1 MMGFLLDC
9 RTPIMKMRPV
19 TERQDLPFL
28 SGGGRMAAL
37 IAGFDWTPTAL
48 GPIEGWPQSV
58 KTTISLILRSPVPI
72 VTLWYEDGVMIYNDA
87 YAEFAGARHPA
98 ILGSKVRE
106 GWPEVADFND
116 NIMRVCLAGGT
127 LAYKDQELTLF
138 RRGRPLQAALNL
150 DYSPVLGEEGKP
162 IGVMAIVVETTE
174 KVRAERWLKNEQER
188 LRQMFE
194 QAPGFIAM
202 LHGREHVYRFAN
214 PAYMQLV
221 GHREILDKSVREAL
235 PELVEQ
241 GFYELLEEVFQHG
254 KPFSGTAMPV
264 TLQSVPGGPAEVKF
278 VDFVYQP
285 VVDPDGRIIGIFVQ
299 GSDVT
304 DRVMAE
310 RAVQATARQSRQILD
325 SAIDY
330 AIIAL
335 GLNGH
340 ILSWNEGAHRIFGWT
355 EEEVQGRHW
364 DMLFTDE
371 DRKEGKAQEAMD
383 AAMAFGTAH
392 HERWHVRKSG
402 DRFWAN
408 GEINPLRDGEGRP
421 VGLVKVLRDRTD
433 EYLANEAL
441 AEAEARL
448 RRAQEVGGVG
458 VFSLDLRTNMLNPT
472 PEFCKIYGIPDT
484 DTMPVA
490 VIETLIAEQ
499 DRDVASNA
507 GSRADASS
515 PLSVEYTIRRADT
528 GEERVIARRGEF
540 ERDRTGQ
547 PVRFV
552 GVVQDVTERRRA
564 QKELYESEARF
575 RALAQALPNH
585 VWTAG
590 PDGRIDW
597 FNEGVYRY
605 TGLARG
611 ELTGDNWMRIVHP
624 DDRDATAVLWR
635 QALASGETYEAEY
648 RLCDRD
654 GVFRWYIARAVP
666 IRDDNG
672 VILRWV
678 GTNTDVDELRM
689 IREKL
694 EALNATL
701 EQRVAERTA
710 DRDRMWRLSTDVML
724 VIDFAT
730 RITAVNPAWNLV
742 LGWGEDDLIGRSV
755 MDLVHPE
762 DRDAAAREV
771 ARLAEGATT
780 FSFEN
785 RVRRK
790 DGSYR
795 RISWM
800 AVPSE
805 DFIHA
810 VGRDVT
816 EEREAAASLR
826 KTELALQQ
834 AQKMEAIGNLTGG
847 VAHDFNNLL
856 QVISGNLQLLAK
868 DIAGDEKAAR
878 RVANALAGVGK
889 GAKLAAQLLAFGRRQ
904 ALDPRVLNVG
914 RLITGMDEMLRRTIG
929 EGVEVETMVSG
940 GLWNTLVDPVQ
951 IENSLLNL
959 AINARDA
966 MDGFGKL
973 TIEVGNAFI
982 DDNYARMNED
992 VEPGQYVAL
1001 SVTDTGSGIPPE
1013 MLAKVFDPFF
1023 TTKPEGRGTGLGL
1036 SMVYGFVKQ
1045 SGGHVKIYSEVGH
1058 GTTVKIYL
1066 PRSRRQEDVAVDTL
1080 DAPVIGGRETILV
1093 AEDDEGVRSTVVDM
1107 LRELGYNVLK
1117 APDAASALTIIESG
1131 ITIDLLF
1138 TDVIMPGSLKSA
1150 DLARQA
1156 KERLPAIA
1164 VLFTSGYTENSI
1176 VHGGRLDPGVQLLSK
1191 PYTREQLARKI
1202 RHVLANEAQAMQAKK
1217 TAEAARPVPEVMHEP
1232 GPQKPQSLRI
1242 LLVEDQPLIRM
1253 DTADMLTELGH
1264 ACVEAGNG
1272 AEALAALDGGAF
1284 DVAMI
1289 DMGLPDMTGDV
1300 LAGRVVERFA
1310 GLPIV
1315 FATGEAKAPTLAV
1328 GRSFYLPKPYGL
1340 NELKAVLARVAEAC

>member
-1 MMGFLLDC
+1 
-9 RTPIMKMRPV
+9 
-19 TERQDLPFL
+19 
-28 SGGGRMAAL
+28 MAAL
-37 IAGFDWTPTAL
+37 IAEFDWASTAL
-48 GPIEGWPQSV
+48 GPITDWPQSV
-58 KTTISLILRSPVPI
+58 RTTISLILRSPVPI
-72 VTLWYEDGVMIYNDA
+72 VTLWHEDGVMIYNDA

-98 ILGSKVRE
+98 LVGSRVRE

-150 DYSPVLGEEGKP
+150 DYSPVLGEDGKP
-162 IGVMAIVVETTE
+162 VGVMAIVVETTE
-174 KVRAERWLKNEQER
+174 KVRAERWLKNEQDR

-194 QAPGFIAM
+194 QAPGFMAM
-202 LHGREHVYRFAN
+202 LHGPEHVFRLAN
-214 PAYMQLV
+214 PAYLQLV
-221 GHREILDKSVREAL
+221 GHRDVIGKSVREAL
-235 PELVEQ
+235 PELADQ
-241 GFYELLEEVFQHG
+241 GFYELLDRVFEST
-254 KPFSGTAMPV
+254 KPHSGFALPV
-264 TLQSVPGGPAEVKF
+264 KLQAVPDGPADVKY

-285 VVDPDGRIIGIFVQ
+285 VVDPDGRTTGIFVQ

-310 RAVQATARQSRQILD
+310 RAAQTTTLQSRQILD

-335 GLNGH
+335 ELDGH
-340 ILSWNEGAHRIFGWT
+340 ILSWNEGARRLFGWT
-355 EEEVQGRHW
+355 EEDVKGRHW

-371 DRKEGKAQEAMD
+371 DRAAGKAREAMD
-383 AAMAFGTAH
+383 AAMALGTAH

-408 GEINPLRDGEGRP
+408 GEISPLRDDDGTP
-421 VGLVKVLRDRTD
+421 VGLVKVLRDRTE
-433 EYLANEAL
+433 EYLANAAL

-458 VFSLDLRTNMLNPT
+458 VFSLDIGTNTLSLT
-472 PEFCKIYGIPDT
+472 PEFCKIFG
-484 DTMPVA
+484 
-490 VIETLIAEQ
+490 IAEVDTAPVDVVESLIVSQ
-499 DRDVASNA
+499 DRNVASNT
-507 GSRADASS
+507 GTRADASA
-515 PLSVEYTIRRADT
+515 PLSVEYTIHRAHD
-528 GEERVIARRGEF
+528 GAERVIARRGEF
-540 ERDRTGQ
+540 ERDAAGE

-564 QKELYESEARF
+564 QKELHESEARF

-590 PDGRIDW
+590 ADGRLDW

-605 TGLARG
+605 TGLAEG
-611 ELTGDNWMRIVHP
+611 ELDGDNWMRIIHP
-624 DDRDATAVLWR
+624 GDRGAAADRWR
-635 QALASGETYEAEY
+635 QALASGDTYEAEY
-648 RLCDRD
+648 RLRD
-654 GVFRWYIARAVP
+654 SGGVFRWYIARAVP
-666 IRDDNG
+666 IRDDDG

-678 GTNTDVDELRM
+678 GTNTDVDELRQ

-710 DRDRMWRLSTDVML
+710 DRDRMWRLSTDIML
-724 VIDFAT
+724 VADFAT
-730 RITAVNPAWNLV
+730 RITAVNPAWGRI
-742 LGWGEDDLIGRSV
+742 LGWEEDELIGRSV
-755 MDLVHPE
+755 MDLLHPE
-762 DRDAAAREV
+762 DHTDAEREV
-771 ARLAEGATT
+771 SRLAAGEMT
-780 FSFEN
+780 FSYEN
-785 RVRRK
+785 RFRRK

-816 EEREAAASLR
+816 EERESAEALR

-856 QVISGNLQLLAK
+856 QVISGNLQLLAR
-868 DIAGDEKAAR
+868 DIAGDDKAER

-914 RLITGMDEMLRRTIG
+914 RLIAGMDDMLRRTIG
-929 EGVEVETMVSG
+929 EGVEIETMVSG

-982 DDNYARMNED
+982 DDNYARLNED
-992 VEPGQYVAL
+992 VQPGQYVAL
-1001 SVTDTGSGIPPE
+1001 SVTDTGSGMPPE
-1013 MLAKVFDPFF
+1013 VLTKVFDPFF
-1023 TTKPEGRGTGLGL
+1023 TTKAEGKGTGLGL

-1066 PRSRRQEDVAVDTL
+1066 PRSRQQEDLAVEML
-1080 DAPVIGGRETILV
+1080 DSPVLGGKETILV
-1093 AEDDEGVRSTVVDM
+1093 AEDDEGVRATVVDM

-1117 APDAASALTIIESG
+1117 APDAASALAIVESG
-1131 ITIDLLF
+1131 IAIDLLF

-1156 KERLPAIA
+1156 KERLPGIA

-1202 RHVLANEAQAMQAKK
+1202 RHVLANEAQVMQAK
-1217 TAEAARPVPEVMHEP
+1217 ASPEAPRAPVPE
-1232 GPQKPQSLRI
+1232 PQKLRI

-1253 DTADMLTELGH
+1253 DTADMLAELGH
-1264 ACVEAGNG
+1264 DCVEAGNG
-1272 AEALAALDGGAF
+1272 AEALAALDGGGF

-1300 LAGRVVERFA
+1300 LAGRVIEKFSD
-1310 GLPIV
+1310 LPVV
-1315 FATGEAKAPTLAV
+1315 FATGEAKAPKLAG

-1340 NELKAVLARVAEAC
+1340 NELKTVLKQVAGEN